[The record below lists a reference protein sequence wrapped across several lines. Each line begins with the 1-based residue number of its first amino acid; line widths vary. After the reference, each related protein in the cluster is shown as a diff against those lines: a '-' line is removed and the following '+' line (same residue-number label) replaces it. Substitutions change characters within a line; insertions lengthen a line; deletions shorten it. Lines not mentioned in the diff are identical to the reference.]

1 MSSNK
6 IPKVIHYCWFGNT
19 PKSAFTEKCMNSWK
33 KKLPDYK
40 WKEWNEKIF
49 DVNSVPFVRDAYKA
63 KKWAFVSDYVRLHAL
78 YYEGGI
84 YMDTDV
90 KVMKTFDEFLQYNFF
105 SSHEIQPHFYSEH
118 QLQKL
123 NSQKVPI
130 DTNSFIYGWSVLSA
144 VMGATKGLPYLKECM
159 EYYKQKPFYNTE
171 GKIDLDEL
179 IIGKHITRLILKYG
193 YRYED
198 CDQLL
203 DDNMFIAKS
212 DVFVGNAIYLK
223 PDSYAIH
230 LCNGSWL
237 DDNKD
242 WKWKLRNNYPLL
254 SDILSPFFKAQNKI
268 KRLLK

>member
-1 MSSNK
+1 MKSNN
-6 IPKVIHYCWFGNT
+6 IPKIIHYCWFSGEEMS
-19 PKSAFTEKCMNSWK
+19 PFIKKCMKTWEE
-33 KKLPDYK
+33 KLPDYK
-40 WKEWNEKIF
+40 LRLWDANSF
-49 DVNSVPFVRDAYKA
+49 DFDSVPFVRDAYKA
-63 KKWAFVSDYVRLHAL
+63 RKWAFVTDYIRFYAL
-78 YYEGGI
+78 YTEGGV

-90 KVMKTFDEFLQYNFF
+90 KVMRNFDEFLKYNFF
-105 SSHEIQPHFYSEH
+105 SSHEIQPHFYETEPK
-118 QLQKL
+118 KL
-123 NSQKVPI
+123 NSHKIPLDPTQ
-130 DTNSFIYGWSVLSA
+130 FIYGWSVQA
-144 VMGATKGLPYLKECM
+144 AIMGATKGLPYLKECL
-159 EYYKQKPFYNTE
+159 EYYNHKPFYNAE
-171 GKIDLDEL
+171 EKIDLDEL

-237 DDNKD
+237 GDNKD